1 MVVPN
6 KHRKQALSQ
15 KLSAHSFSDIMRRA
29 KNLYLDPDAI
39 EHGEKYSRIHKTNL
53 SQLVSDFLRSLPLE
67 ADVEY
72 TPAVKRLIGAAS
84 SKKRIKRPVD
94 VHDYHDH
101 LMKKYGGNK

>member
-1 MVVPN
+1 
-6 KHRKQALSQ
+6 
-15 KLSAHSFSDIMRRA
+15 MRRA
-29 KNLYLDPDAI
+29 RNLYLDPDAI

-53 SQLVSDFLRSLPLE
+53 SQLVSDFLRSLPIE

-84 SKKRIKRPVD
+84 SKKRTKRPIDVD
-94 VHDYHDH
+94 DYHEY